1 MANRGIDAAVVGPAT
16 VVSVVGAL
24 TILRL
29 WAAVHAGLA
38 PDEAYYW
45 LWSRTP
51 AFGYADHPPMI
62 AWWIWLSTLI
72 LGSSALGVRALPV
85 LSVLLTS
92 IAVFGTGRLLWNH
105 SVALRAVL
113 WFNE

>member
-1 MANRGIDAAVVGPAT
+1 MLASPRTKRTTGFGP
-16 VVSVVGAL
+16 
-24 TILRL
+24 
-29 WAAVHAGLA
+29 
-38 PDEAYYW
+38 
-45 LWSRTP
+45 P